1 MRSEKSE
8 YSKGELGMTV
18 KRIVII
24 PYKMGSQS
32 AKNLKKALFEKTG
45 IKTLLV
51 RKDSTKYQPR
61 WTDYIINWGCST
73 EWSFLNLHNK
83 YMNQL
88 ATDKLRTFQAFEANN
103 KLADEDKVRYPEFT
117 TDKTV
122 VEDWINS
129 KNLTVV
135 ARHTLSGHSG
145 AGIALLDKDNTSN
158 GIPTAPLQV
167 QNKKKKNEYRVHVF
181 NDEVIDITQKKKRNG
196 FENVN
201 TTIRNFKNGWVYAR
215 DDIFIPEDLEQQ
227 AKAAMMAIGL
237 QFGAV
242 DIIWNEKENKC
253 YVLEINTAPGL
264 VGTTLT
270 KYTEAFTKEIT
281 YHD

>member
-1 MRSEKSE
+1 
-8 YSKGELGMTV
+8 MTV
-18 KRIVII
+18 KRIVIV
-24 PYKMGSQS
+24 PYNAGSQS
-32 AKNLKKALFEKTG
+32 AKGLKKSLFDRTG
-45 IKTLLV
+45 IPTIIVK
-51 RKDSTKYQPR
+51 KDSTKYQPR
-61 WTDYIINWGCST
+61 YTDYIINWGCST
-73 EWSFLNLHNK
+73 EWLFLNFNNK

-88 ATDKLRTFQAFEANN
+88 ATDKLKTFQTFEVNN

-117 TDKTV
+117 TDKAV
-122 VEDWINS
+122 VEDWIKN
-129 KNLTVV
+129 KNLTVL

-145 AGIALLDKDNTSN
+145 AGIAILNKDNTVN
-158 GIPTAPLQV
+158 GIPDAPLYV
-167 QNKKKKNEYRVHVF
+167 QYKKKKNEYRVHVF
-181 NDEVIDITQKKKRNG
+181 NNKIIDITQKKKRKG

-227 AKAAMMAIGL
+227 AKAAMTAIGL